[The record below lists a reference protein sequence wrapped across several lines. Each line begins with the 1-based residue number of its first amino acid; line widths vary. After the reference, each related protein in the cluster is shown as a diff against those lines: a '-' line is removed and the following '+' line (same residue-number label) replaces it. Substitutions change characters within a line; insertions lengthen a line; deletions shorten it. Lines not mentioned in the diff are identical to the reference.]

1 MGLPYKPTSLKGKV
15 LNIRQGRTRQM
26 KQFQPK
32 KLMVVAAALA
42 SLAAVGSLSLPRTSE
57 AATASTPFSVDITL
71 TSTCVF
77 TNIVNVAFAYTSSQ
91 VAAQPST
98 GGTLDVTCPAGLLI
112 SGIGLVASGSAAAPA
127 ASINVTDA
135 AVNLN
140 YTLNAPAG
148 GNGTGGPQ
156 AKTISGSMGGG
167 QAGTCANASCGNGA
181 SGNRTHTLVVTF

>member
-1 MGLPYKPTSLKGKV
+1 
-15 LNIRQGRTRQM
+15 M

-71 TSTCVF
+71 TSSCTF
-77 TNIVNVAFAYTSSQ
+77 TNIVNVAFAYTSLQ
-91 VAAQPST
+91 GGAQAST
-98 GGTLDVTCPAGLLI
+98 GGTLDVTCPLNLAYT
-112 SGIGLVASGSAAAPA
+112 SGLVASGSAAAPA

-148 GNGTGGPQ
+148 GPGTGAAQ
-156 AKTISGSMGGG
+156 AKTISGSMGAN
-167 QAGTCANASCGNGA
+167 QAGTCATASCTNAA
-181 SGNRTHTLVVTF
+181 SANRTHTLVVTF